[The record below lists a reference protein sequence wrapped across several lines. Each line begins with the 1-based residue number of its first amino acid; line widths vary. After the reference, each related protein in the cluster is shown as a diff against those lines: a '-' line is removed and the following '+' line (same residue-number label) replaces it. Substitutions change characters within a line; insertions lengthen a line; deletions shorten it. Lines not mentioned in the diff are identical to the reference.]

1 MKKIIASSAVC
12 LIALGVSVTVSA
24 ATVDQGNTDLRIG
37 FENDS
42 TDVPVQDGELGLS
55 RIPTAFDFGQSNRI
69 IDQPQVIKTHNAN
82 GQAPQYLAVNDK
94 RATEK
99 KNGSWK
105 VTVSASPI
113 TNLDQ
118 SVTKDNTLEGTTLSF
133 NTKAVEFA
141 GQDGKGAVS
150 PYQLVEGLNF
160 ITNNVTNLKT
170 DGTPADVDV
179 MSVGDASQTPAKE
192 LGAQITN
199 VSLYVPANTGTP
211 NALYTGTVNWT
222 LDATPK

>member
-12 LIALGVSVTVSA
+12 LIALGVSANVSA
-24 ATVDQGNTDLRIG
+24 ATVDQGSTDLRIG

-42 TDVPVQDGELGLS
+42 TDVPVQDGDLGLS

-69 IDQPQVIKTHNAN
+69 IDQPQVIKTHNSN
-82 GQAPQYLAVNDK
+82 GQAPQYLAVNDR

-118 SVTKDNTLEGTTLSF
+118 SVTKDKTLKGTTLSF
-133 NTKAVEFA
+133 NTKAVQFV
-141 GQDGKGAVS
+141 GQDGKGAAS

-179 MSVGDASQTPAKE
+179 MSVGDSSVTPANE